1 MCEHI
6 IGILHNYEDTAL
18 FTFAELKEKS
28 SENIRLSKIYPEF
41 FENDKIYTMSDYCDK
56 RKSTDLE
63 RFNFC
68 PLCGEKIDWEEM
80 RKNKNTI

>member
-6 IGILHNYEDTAL
+6 IGILHNYEDTDL

-28 SENIRLSKIYPEF
+28 SENIRFSKIYPEF

-68 PLCGEKIDWEEM
+68 PLCGEKIDWKGMKEKEGD
-80 RKNKNTI
+80 

>member
-6 IGILHNYEDTAL
+6 VGILHNYEDTDL
-18 FTFAELKEKS
+18 FTFAKLKEKS
-28 SENIRLSKIYPEF
+28 SENIRFSKIYPEF

-56 RKSTDLE
+56 RESTDLE

-68 PLCGEKIDWEEM
+68 PLCGEKIDWKGMKEKEGD
-80 RKNKNTI
+80 